1 MSRPYQV
8 LARKWRPQRF
18 DDVIGQVGVTQTL
31 RNAIARERIAQA
43 YIFSGARGVGKTT
56 TARILAKALNCLA
69 SERPTPDPCGTCE
82 ACEEIAAGRDI
93 DVIEIDAASNT
104 GIDNIREVIINS
116 LAIGPARDRF
126 KVFIIDEVH
135 MLSTSSFN
143 ALLKSVEEP
152 PPHVVFMMATTELHK
167 IPETIRSRAQEFE
180 FRTIG
185 TKVIADQLAAIA
197 GREGLTVDADA
208 LTLIAR
214 AADGSMRDALSAF
227 DQVIAFSGGHL
238 TASDVSTV
246 LGLIARDALMEMVEI
261 VADAR
266 AGDVFDAVGRLVEGG
281 QDLKLVCRE
290 LAALVRDLLVVRID
304 ASRLED
310 AELAPDAARLSA
322 LAARFSREDLLRAFD
337 VLARAEQDIRFAS
350 QPRFHL
356 EMALLKWIH
365 LGQLQPLADVLA
377 ALGGPTVQGSG
388 SSGGGRTVIPRPSAS
403 GGSGQRAGG
412 TSGDS
417 TPRRSF
423 TERANALVEQ
433 AEREVSR
440 SAVPTPAAPAPAPAA
455 PAPAP
460 APASEPAPA
469 AAPERAPAA
478 ATAPP
483 VPAPAAAAAPPVP
496 PTASSTP
503 LVDPLPPAVE
513 TPPPAVSTDALVE
526 ALKKGNRTFFGT
538 ALARARFEANAD
550 RLVITLAGNFEQQR
564 VETRR
569 AWIEQIIADACGR
582 RLRLDTRVVVPSAV
596 GEATPG
602 QPDQAQLRE
611 QAMQS
616 EAVQAMLDVFP
627 ADIRDV
633 EQLG

>member
-31 RNAIARERIAQA
+31 RNALQRQRIAQA

-69 SERPTPDPCGTCE
+69 SDAPTPDPCGECD
-82 ACEEIAAGRDI
+82 ACQEIAAGRDI

-104 GIDNIREVIINS
+104 GIDNIREVIIDS
-116 LAIGPARDRF
+116 LAIAPARDRF

-135 MLSTSSFN
+135 MLSNSSFN

-185 TKVIADQLAAIA
+185 TKVVADQLAAIA
-197 GREGLTVDADA
+197 EREGLDVDADA

-227 DQVIAFSGGHL
+227 DQVIAFSGGRL
-238 TASDVSTV
+238 TAGDVATV

-266 AGDVFDAVGRLVEGG
+266 AGDVFNAVGRLVEGG

-290 LAALVRDLLVVRID
+290 LCALVRDLLVVRID
-304 ASRLED
+304 PARLDDPDLVAD
-310 AELAPDAARLSA
+310 ATRLSA
-322 LAARFSREDLLRAFD
+322 LAGRFSREDLLRGFD
-337 VLARAEQDIRFAS
+337 VLAKAEQDIRFAS
-350 QPRFHL
+350 QPRYHL

-365 LGQLQPLADVLA
+365 LGQLQPLAEVIA
-377 ALGGPTVQGSG
+377 ALGGAPARSGASGSG
-388 SSGGGRTVIPRPSAS
+388 APGGG
-403 GGSGQRAGG
+403 AGG
-412 TSGDS
+412 ARVSLGRATNSAPVVSAPVSSAPTAASPAPVASVAPRAPVTLVDS
-417 TPRRSF
+417 SAPVTPVAR
-423 TERANALVEQ
+423 V
-433 AEREVSR
+433 
-440 SAVPTPAAPAPAPAA
+440 TPAAPVAPVAPVASDA
-455 PAPAP
+455 PDAPDA
-460 APASEPAPA
+460 
-469 AAPERAPAA
+469 
-478 ATAPP
+478 
-483 VPAPAAAAAPPVP
+483 
-496 PTASSTP
+496 
-503 LVDPLPPAVE
+503 PPAVI
-513 TPPPAVSTDALVE
+513 TTDLLVE
-526 ALKKGNRTFFGT
+526 ALRKGNRTFFGT
-538 ALARARFEANAD
+538 ALARAQFALD
-550 RLVITLAGNFEQQR
+550 GDGVIITLGGNFEQQR
-564 VETRR
+564 VEARR
-569 AWIEQIIADACGR
+569 AWIEQTIAETCGR
-582 RLRLDTRVVVPSAV
+582 RLRV
-596 GEATPG
+596 GTKVAPAAAAPDRPAG
-602 QPDQAQLRE
+602 QPDQAELRQ

>member
-31 RNAIARERIAQA
+31 RNALERQRIAQA

-69 SERPTPDPCGTCE
+69 AERPTPDPCGTCD
-82 ACEEIAAGRDI
+82 ACVEIAAGRDL
-93 DVIEIDAASNT
+93 DVTEIDAASNT
-104 GIDNIREVIINS
+104 GIDNIREVIIDS
-116 LAIGPARDRF
+116 LAIAPARDRF

-135 MLSTSSFN
+135 MLSNSSFN

-185 TKVIADQLAAIA
+185 TKVVADQLAAIA
-197 GREGLTVDADA
+197 EREGLTVDADA

-227 DQVIAFSGGHL
+227 DLVIAFSGGHL
-238 TASDVSTV
+238 TAADVATV
-246 LGLIARDALMEMVEI
+246 LGLIARDALMDIVEI

-290 LAALVRDLLVVRID
+290 LSALVRDLLVVHID
-304 ASRLED
+304 PSRLTD
-310 AELAPDAARLSA
+310 VDLAPDAERLSS
-322 LAARFSREDLLRAFD
+322 LAARFSREDLLRGFD
-337 VLARAEQDIRFAS
+337 VLAKAEQDLRFAS
-350 QPRFHL
+350 QPRYHL

-365 LGQLQPLADVLA
+365 LGQLRPLSEVLA
-377 ALGGPTVQGSG
+377 ALGGSG
-388 SSGGGRTVIPRPSAS
+388 GPSGGGGRPSLGRPGAAATSAS
-403 GGSGQRAGG
+403 SSA
-412 TSGDS
+412 SPA
-417 TPRRSF
+417 PRRSF
-423 TERANALVEQ
+423 TERASALAAK
-433 AEREVSR
+433 AEGLVVCPTSEPA
-440 SAVPTPAAPAPAPAA
+440 AVPPAPAPPAPVVATAVPVPPAAPPSIVVTDAPDTVAAPIVPAGATAEDRPGAGA
-455 PAPAP
+455 PAPP
-460 APASEPAPA
+460 V
-469 AAPERAPAA
+469 
-478 ATAPP
+478 ATEL
-483 VPAPAAAAAPPVP
+483 
-496 PTASSTP
+496 
-503 LVDPLPPAVE
+503 LVD
-513 TPPPAVSTDALVE
+513 ALR
-526 ALKKGNRTFFGT
+526 KGNRTFFGT
-538 ALARARFEANAD
+538 ALARARFDATND
-550 RLVITLAGNFEQQR
+550 QLVITLAGNFEQQR
-564 VETRR
+564 VEARR
-569 AWIEQIIADACGR
+569 SWIEQTVADACGR
-582 RLRLDTRVVVPSAV
+582 RLRIDTRVVAPTASVEQTAR
-596 GEATPG
+596 A
-602 QPDQAQLRE
+602 DQAQLRQ
-611 QAMQS
+611 QALQS

>member
-1 MSRPYQV
+1 VSRPYQV

-31 RNAIARERIAQA
+31 RNALQRQRIAQA

-69 SERPTPDPCGTCE
+69 VDAPTPDPCGECD
-82 ACEEIAAGRDI
+82 ACQEIAAGRDI

-104 GIDNIREVIINS
+104 GIDNIREVIIDS
-116 LAIGPARDRF
+116 LAIAPARDRF

-135 MLSTSSFN
+135 MLSNSSFN

-185 TKVIADQLAAIA
+185 TKVVADQLAAIA
-197 GREGLTVDADA
+197 EREGLEVDADA

-227 DQVIAFSGGHL
+227 DQVIAFSGGRL
-238 TASDVSTV
+238 TAADVATV

-266 AGDVFDAVGRLVEGG
+266 AGDVFNAVGRLVEGG

-290 LAALVRDLLVVRID
+290 LCALVRDLLVVRID
-304 ASRLED
+304 PTRLDD
-310 AELAPDAARLSA
+310 AELVADAPRLSA
-322 LAARFSREDLLRAFD
+322 LAARFSREDLLRGFD
-337 VLARAEQDIRFAS
+337 VLAKAEQDIRFAS

-365 LGQLQPLADVLA
+365 LGQLQPLADVIA
-377 ALGGPTVQGSG
+377 ALGGAPARSGASGSG
-388 SSGGGRTVIPRPSAS
+388 APGGGGGGARVSIGRPATSAPVVSAPVSSAS
-403 GGSGQRAGG
+403 SA
-412 TSGDS
+412 
-417 TPRRSF
+417 P
-423 TERANALVEQ
+423 
-433 AEREVSR
+433 SR
-440 SAVPTPAAPAPAPAA
+440 PAPARTVASPAPVASAPPTPPVTPVASVAPVTPVA
-455 PAPAP
+455 PAT
-460 APASEPAPA
+460 
-469 AAPERAPAA
+469 PAA
-478 ATAPP
+478 ATAP
-483 VPAPAAAAAPPVP
+483 ALPAAPPALPAAPPV
-496 PTASSTP
+496 TITTDL
-503 LVDPLPPAVE
+503 LVD
-513 TPPPAVSTDALVE
+513 ALR
-526 ALKKGNRTFFGT
+526 KGNRTFFGT
-538 ALARARFEANAD
+538 ALARAQFALD
-550 RLVITLAGNFEQQR
+550 GDGVIITLGGNFEQQR
-564 VETRR
+564 VEARR
-569 AWIEQIIADACGR
+569 GWIEQTIAETCGR
-582 RLRLDTRVVVPSAV
+582 RLRVATKVAPASAP
-596 GEATPG
+596 ESPAG
-602 QPDQAQLRE
+602 QPDAAQLRQ
-611 QAMQS
+611 QALQS

>member
-1 MSRPYQV
+1 VSRPYQV

-31 RNAIARERIAQA
+31 RNALQRQRIAQA

-69 SERPTPDPCGTCE
+69 SDAPTPDPCGECD
-82 ACEEIAAGRDI
+82 ACQEIAAGRDI

-104 GIDNIREVIINS
+104 GIDNIREVIIDS
-116 LAIGPARDRF
+116 LAIAPARDRF

-135 MLSTSSFN
+135 MLSNSSFN

-185 TKVIADQLAAIA
+185 TKVVADQLAAIA
-197 GREGLTVDADA
+197 EREGLDVDADA

-227 DQVIAFSGGHL
+227 DQVIAFSGGRL
-238 TASDVSTV
+238 TSGDVATV

-266 AGDVFDAVGRLVEGG
+266 AGDVFNAVGRLVEGG

-290 LAALVRDLLVVRID
+290 LCALVRDLLVVRID
-304 ASRLED
+304 PARLDD
-310 AELAPDAARLSA
+310 ADLVADAPRLSA
-322 LAARFSREDLLRAFD
+322 LAGRFSREDLLRGFD
-337 VLARAEQDIRFAS
+337 VLAKAEQDIRFAS
-350 QPRFHL
+350 QPRYHL

-365 LGQLQPLADVLA
+365 LGQLQPLAEVIA
-377 ALGGPTVQGSG
+377 ALGGSPARSGASGSG
-388 SSGGGRTVIPRPSAS
+388 APGGG
-403 GGSGQRAGG
+403 AGG
-412 TSGDS
+412 VRASLGRPVSSAPVVSAPVS
-417 TPRRSF
+417 TAP
-423 TERANALVEQ
+423 
-433 AEREVSR
+433 VSTAPV
-440 SAVPTPAAPAPAPAA
+440 STAPTAPPAPVSPVVPVTPVASVSDAPAPAPEA
-455 PAPAP
+455 P
-460 APASEPAPA
+460 PA
-469 AAPERAPAA
+469 AI
-478 ATAPP
+478 T
-483 VPAPAAAAAPPVP
+483 
-496 PTASSTP
+496 
-503 LVDPLPPAVE
+503 
-513 TPPPAVSTDALVE
+513 TDLLVE
-526 ALKKGNRTFFGT
+526 ALRKGNRTFFGT
-538 ALARARFEANAD
+538 ALARAQFALD
-550 RLVITLAGNFEQQR
+550 GDGVIITLGGNFEQQR
-564 VETRR
+564 VEARR
-569 AWIEQIIADACGR
+569 AWIEQTIAETCGR
-582 RLRLDTRVVVPSAV
+582 RLRV
-596 GEATPG
+596 GTKVAPPAAAPDRPTG
-602 QPDQAQLRE
+602 QPDQAELRQ